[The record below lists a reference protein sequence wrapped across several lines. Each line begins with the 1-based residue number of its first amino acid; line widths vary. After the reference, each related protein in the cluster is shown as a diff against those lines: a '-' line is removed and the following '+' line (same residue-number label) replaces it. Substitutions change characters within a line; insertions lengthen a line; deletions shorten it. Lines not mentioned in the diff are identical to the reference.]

1 MFWGFALGAARLG
14 PGRPGRLPAWHTP
27 GMSEDPV
34 CAFCGKLIG
43 PKDSKVTI
51 QGGAYHSRC
60 WERKARGQRA

>member
-1 MFWGFALGAARLG
+1 
-14 PGRPGRLPAWHTP
+14 
-27 GMSEDPV
+27 MSEDPV